1 MKSLD
6 VFQVVRQGYQVQ
18 VYDEFVIR
26 GNTAVL
32 RCQVPSVVR
41 DYVIVTTWE
50 REDGVTI
57 VSNVANGGRYSVLP
71 NGELLI
77 RNAMISDG
85 FKSYRCLTKHILSGD
100 IQLSSTSGRLIITD
114 PQGTQPPRLSDTR
127 SSINVRQGTSAELTC
142 VAQAYPLPN
151 YKWYKKDGVRLVPV
165 SARPGVILLSGSLY
179 FQQVNVRDSGT
190 YVCVVNNSAGEKR
203 MESTLT
209 VTAPLSAHLHPKRI
223 LVDAEKPVT
232 LKCNISGYPVDSVT
246 WMKDTRA
253 LADNSGRVRMLT
265 RDIIHINSVGR
276 EDRGVYQCFVRNA
289 DDSAQASAE
298 LVLGETAPSFHET
311 FSERTLRPGPSVSF
325 QCAASGTPL
334 PQVTWSLDGYPVPD
348 NDRVRVGDYV
358 SRNGDVI
365 SHVNISSV
373 RIEDGGLYS
382 CVARNDVGEIRHS
395 GRLNVYGPPMIRPMP
410 DLSVVAGESTSIQ
423 CRVAGY
429 PIDEIMWE
437 KDGRRLPT
445 NRRQQVFPNG
455 TLLIEQVQRH
465 EDEGVYVCSAR
476 ASDSPTVDGSLKVT
490 VKEKPVIMP
499 FSFPSENLKEGMKI
513 YGMCAVSAGDPP
525 FHISWLKDNR
535 PLSASDT
542 DITIQMIGQDFSSLS
557 IDSATT
563 RHSGHYTCVVKNDVA
578 TVNYTATLT
587 VHDASARD
595 YRPISTSYHHQI
607 FENGSLTIQDVTHED
622 AGYYLCQATNGI
634 GPGLSSVVTLS
645 VNESPRFE
653 TKFRTQMV
661 KKGDDVSLTCAV
673 SGDPPLSITWTRDK
687 QPLNLETEPRFQVSQ
702 TAMGDS
708 RMKSV
713 LRVTSV
719 GRVDSALYT
728 CLASNMYGQ
737 DDTNIQLIVQEQPD
751 APREVQISETGS
763 RLVRLS
769 WEPPFSG
776 NSLITKY
783 ILHIRENGSA
793 ASMSRN
799 ISVPGTN
806 TSADISDLR
815 PAKGYDVYLI
825 AENAIGASGP
835 GRTFHFKT
843 EEEVPDG
850 PPTAV
855 RAEAIGPDALRISWE
870 LPEKHLRNG
879 NIKGFYVGYKDA
891 NSSEPYQYKT
901 VDIASRTQK
910 ETRETTDLRGLNPYS
925 FYSIVLQAFNLKG
938 AGPRS
943 DPVVAMTMEDVP
955 SVPPQQV
962 DCMALT
968 SQTIKV
974 TWQSPPASAVHGV
987 LKGYKVFYRSVDD
1000 WHEIEDLE
1008 VLVNAPEKETLL
1020 KNLEK
1025 YTNYS
1030 ISVLAFTGR
1039 GDGVLSE
1046 PIHCRTMEDVPSP
1059 PADIKALPMLP
1070 DAILLSWQPPAQ
1082 PNGILQQYTLYQ
1094 RTTTNGR
1101 QETKKHTLSPS
1112 QHYYEALRLERSKR
1126 YEFWVTSS
1134 TSAGESEGTR
1144 VLSQTTS
1151 DTIPAR
1157 IASFSQ
1163 QVITRR
1169 KSSVQLPCK
1178 AVGIPAAEK
1187 LWTFK
1192 GQAIRDR
1199 RRTKFLNNGS
1209 LLIEDVDDDD
1219 AGNYTCRVQN
1229 VYGADEI
1236 AFMLVVR
1243 AKHLDGRALPAPSSV
1258 TVVTETSSS
1267 LELKWTMDTRGRIKT
1282 KGFIIRHKR
1291 EYGQWE
1297 ETRTSSKV
1305 ATYTLQN
1312 LQCGTKYYV
1321 YVAAVGKNGEGEP
1334 SEVITAKTEGNAPVA
1349 PRKDNFI
1356 ISNST
1361 SLVIQLRAWEDG
1373 GCGIKSFV
1381 VRYKRLHTTEWKMA
1395 ASSISQQQEKVV
1407 IRDLS
1412 PGTWYSI
1419 RVTAHNVAGSTVAEY
1434 EVATLTLD
1442 GSTVA
1447 PILLLESRESINI
1460 WEDVNIIVPI
1470 VAAVIALT
1478 VVIGVAVCVCVKKR
1492 HGAEDYY
1499 ERRGENSNTTPLMS
1513 NQPAKKSTD
1522 GTNAPIRETS
1532 MYQTCGPKA
1541 SLPSG
1546 NQDPNATGEQG
1557 HYYEDDIT
1565 PYATFRLPGCE
1576 SDTESSHETVREMQ
1590 TFGHQQYSRRSY
1602 PDHSTAHVQEQLI
1615 LSQDIAQY
1623 QKIVECPTYD
1633 ANFPS
1638 VRPSIGV
1645 YSEPKFRGEPGRE
1658 ECEEQESAA
1667 AREKRLQHKEL
1678 YRRWICLIE
1687 PYWAGETM
1695 ESDVDAEYERTEL
1708 VEDLLLKQEMSEAE
1722 CDWDRNECY

>member
-1 MKSLD
+1 M
-6 VFQVVRQGYQVQ
+6 
-18 VYDEFVIR
+18 
-26 GNTAVL
+26 
-32 RCQVPSVVR
+32 
-41 DYVIVTTWE
+41 
-50 REDGVTI
+50 
-57 VSNVANGGRYSVLP
+57 
-71 NGELLI
+71 
-77 RNAMISDG
+77 
-85 FKSYRCLTKHILSGD
+85 HI
-100 IQLSSTSGRLIITD
+100 
-114 PQGTQPPRLSDTR
+114 
-127 SSINVRQGTSAELTC
+127 
-142 VAQAYPLPN
+142 
-151 YKWYKKDGVRLVPV
+151 
-165 SARPGVILLSGSLY
+165 
-179 FQQVNVRDSGT
+179 
-190 YVCVVNNSAGEKR
+190 
-203 MESTLT
+203 
-209 VTAPLSAHLHPKRI
+209 
-223 LVDAEKPVT
+223 
-232 LKCNISGYPVDSVT
+232 
-246 WMKDTRA
+246 
-253 LADNSGRVRMLT
+253 
-265 RDIIHINSVGR
+265 
-276 EDRGVYQCFVRNA
+276 
-289 DDSAQASAE
+289 
-298 LVLGETAPSFHET
+298 
-311 FSERTLRPGPSVSF
+311 
-325 QCAASGTPL
+325 
-334 PQVTWSLDGYPVPD
+334 
-348 NDRVRVGDYV
+348 
-358 SRNGDVI
+358 
-365 SHVNISSV
+365 
-373 RIEDGGLYS
+373 
-382 CVARNDVGEIRHS
+382 
-395 GRLNVYGPPMIRPMP
+395 
-410 DLSVVAGESTSIQ
+410 
-423 CRVAGY
+423 
-429 PIDEIMWE
+429 
-437 KDGRRLPT
+437 
-445 NRRQQVFPNG
+445 
-455 TLLIEQVQRH
+455 
-465 EDEGVYVCSAR
+465 
-476 ASDSPTVDGSLKVT
+476 
-490 VKEKPVIMP
+490 P
-499 FSFPSENLKEGMKI
+499 FSFGKKIHKEFYLSFTIPPRWRLEPADTSVLVGRS
-513 YGMCAVSAGDPP
+513 VSLHCQADGFPQP
-525 FHISWLKDNR
+525 QIRWEK
-535 PLSASDT
+535 ASDP
-542 DITIQMIGQDFSSLS
+542 
-557 IDSATT
+557 
-563 RHSGHYTCVVKNDVA
+563 
-578 TVNYTATLT
+578 
-587 VHDASARD
+587 SARD

-673 SGDPPLSITWTRDK
+673 SGDPPLSIIWTRDK

-702 TAMGDS
+702 TAMSDS

-815 PAKGYDVYLI
+815 PSTGYDVYLI

-974 TWQSPPASAVHGV
+974 TWQSPPASAIHGV

-1000 WHEIEDLE
+1000 WHEIEDQE

-1094 RTTTNGR
+1094 RTTINGR

-1163 QVITRR
+1163 QVFTRR

-1187 LWTFK
+1187 VWTFK

-1243 AKHLDGRALPAPSSV
+1243 AKHLDGR
-1258 TVVTETSSS
+1258 
-1267 LELKWTMDTRGRIKT
+1267 
-1282 KGFIIRHKR
+1282 
-1291 EYGQWE
+1291 
-1297 ETRTSSKV
+1297 
-1305 ATYTLQN
+1305 
-1312 LQCGTKYYV
+1312 
-1321 YVAAVGKNGEGEP
+1321 
-1334 SEVITAKTEGNAPVA
+1334 
-1349 PRKDNFI
+1349 
-1356 ISNST
+1356 
-1361 SLVIQLRAWEDG
+1361 
-1373 GCGIKSFV
+1373 
-1381 VRYKRLHTTEWKMA
+1381 
-1395 ASSISQQQEKVV
+1395 
-1407 IRDLS
+1407 
-1412 PGTWYSI
+1412 
-1419 RVTAHNVAGSTVAEY
+1419 
-1434 EVATLTLD
+1434 
-1442 GSTVA
+1442 
-1447 PILLLESRESINI
+1447 
-1460 WEDVNIIVPI
+1460 
-1470 VAAVIALT
+1470 
-1478 VVIGVAVCVCVKKR
+1478 
-1492 HGAEDYY
+1492 EDYY

-1546 NQDPNATGEQG
+1546 NQDPNTTGEQG

-1602 PDHSTAHVQEQLI
+1602 PDHATAHVQEQLI

-1658 ECEEQESAA
+1658 EREEQESAA

-1687 PYWAGETM
+1687 PYWTGETI
-1695 ESDVDAEYERTEL
+1695 ESDVDAEYERTDL

>member
-1 MKSLD
+1 MRKD
-6 VFQVVRQGYQVQ
+6 
-18 VYDEFVIR
+18 
-26 GNTAVL
+26 
-32 RCQVPSVVR
+32 C
-41 DYVIVTTWE
+41 
-50 REDGVTI
+50 
-57 VSNVANGGRYSVLP
+57 GRYSVLP

-85 FKSYRCLTKHILSGD
+85 FKSYRCLTKHTLSGD

-114 PQGTQPPRLSDTR
+114 PQGTQQPRLSDTR
-127 SSINVRQGTSAELTC
+127 SSINVRQGSSAELTC

-165 SARPGVILLSGSLY
+165 NAKAGVILLSGSLY
-179 FQQVNVRDSGT
+179 FQQVSVRDSGT

-203 MESTLT
+203 MESSLT

-246 WMKDTRA
+246 WLKDTRS
-253 LADNSGRVRMLT
+253 LGDNNGRVRMLT

-311 FSERTLRPGPSVSF
+311 FTERTLRPGPSVSF

-382 CVARNDVGEIRHS
+382 CVARNDVGEIRHA
-395 GRLNVYGPPMIRPMP
+395 GRLNVYGPPMIRTMP
-410 DLSVVAGESTSIQ
+410 DLSVVAGEKTSIQ

-455 TLLIEQVQRH
+455 TLFIEQVQRH
-465 EDEGVYVCSAR
+465 EDEGTYVCSAR
-476 ASDSPTVDGSLKVT
+476 ASESPTVDGRLKIT

-525 FHISWLKDNR
+525 FHISWLKDGR
-535 PLSASDT
+535 PLSVSDT
-542 DITIQMIGQDFSSLS
+542 DVTIQMIGQDFSSLS

-563 RHSGHYTCVVKNDVA
+563 RNSGHYTCVVKNDVS
-578 TVNYTATLT
+578 TVNYTAVLT
-587 VHDASARD
+587 IHVPPRWRLEPADTSVLVSRSVSLHCQADGFPQPQIRWEKASDASARD

-607 FENGSLTIQDVTHED
+607 FENGSLTIQDVTQED

-645 VNESPRFE
+645 VHESPRFE

-661 KKGDDVSLTCAV
+661 KKGDDVTLSCSV

-687 QPLNLETEPRFQVSQ
+687 QPLNLDTEPRFQVTQ
-702 TAMGDS
+702 TASGDS
-708 RMKSV
+708 RLKST

-728 CLASNMYGQ
+728 CLASNMYGE

-776 NSLITKY
+776 NSLITQY
-783 ILHIRENGSA
+783 VLHIRENGSTPPA
-793 ASMSRN
+793 PSRN
-799 ISVPGTN
+799 MSVPGTE
-806 TSADISDLR
+806 TSVDVTGLR
-815 PAKGYDVYLI
+815 PATGYDVYLI
-825 AENAIGASGP
+825 AENVIGASGP
-835 GRTFHFKT
+835 GRNFHFKT
-843 EEEVPDG
+843 EEEVPEG
-850 PPTAV
+850 PPLRV
-855 RAEAIGPDALRISWE
+855 QAEAVSSDALTITWE
-870 LPEKHLRNG
+870 LPEKRLRNG
-879 NIKGFYVGYKDA
+879 NVKGFYVGYKDT
-891 NSSEPYQYKT
+891 NSSDPYQYKT
-901 VDIASRTQK
+901 VDLTPQK
-910 ETRETTDLRGLNPYS
+910 DLRQSTDLRGLSPHS
-925 FYSIVLQAFNLKG
+925 HYSIVVQAFNLKG

-955 SVPPQQV
+955 SSPPQKV

-974 TWQSPPASAVHGV
+974 TWQLPPPSSIHGV
-987 LKGYKVFYRSVDD
+987 LKGYKVFYRTADD
-1000 WHEIEDLE
+1000 WQEIEDQEILIN
-1008 VLVNAPEKETLL
+1008 VPDKETLL
-1020 KNLEK
+1020 KTLEK
-1025 YTNYS
+1025 FTNYS

-1046 PIHCRTMEDVPSP
+1046 PVFCRTMEDVPSP

-1070 DAILLSWQPPAQ
+1070 DAILLSWQPPEQ
-1082 PNGILQQYTLYQ
+1082 PNGVLQQYTLYQ
-1094 RTTTNGR
+1094 RTTLNGR
-1101 QETKKHTLSPS
+1101 QETKKHTLSPF

-1163 QVITRR
+1163 QVSTRR
-1169 KSSVQLPCK
+1169 KSSTQLPCK
-1178 AVGIPAAEK
+1178 AVGIPAAERI
-1187 LWTFK
+1187 WTFK
-1192 GQAIRDR
+1192 SQAIRDR

-1209 LLIEDVDDDD
+1209 LLLEDVDDED
-1219 AGNYTCRVQN
+1219 AGNYSCRVQN

-1236 AFMLVVR
+1236 AFMLNVR
-1243 AKHLDGRALPAPSSV
+1243 AKHLNGRALPAPSSISV
-1258 TVVTETSSS
+1258 IGETLSS
-1267 LELKWTMDTRGRIKT
+1267 LEIKWAVDSRGRTKT
-1282 KGFIIRHKR
+1282 KGFLIRHKR

-1305 ATYTLQN
+1305 TSYTLQN
-1312 LQCGTKYYV
+1312 LQCGTKYYI

-1334 SEVITAKTEGNAPVA
+1334 SEIVTAKTEGDAPVA
-1349 PRKDNFI
+1349 PHKDVFLS
-1356 ISNST
+1356 SNST
-1361 SLVIQLRAWEDG
+1361 SLVAHLRAWEDG

-1381 VRYKRLHTTEWKMA
+1381 VRFRRQHTSEWKV
-1395 ASSISQQQEKVV
+1395 ASSSAAQEKVEV
-1407 IRDLS
+1407 RDLS
-1412 PGTWYSI
+1412 PGTWYSV

-1434 EVATLTLD
+1434 EIATLTMD

-1447 PILLLESRESINI
+1447 PVLVLESRESANI
-1460 WEDVNIIVPI
+1460 WEDVNIIVPV

-1499 ERRGENSNTTPLMS
+1499 ERRGGNANTTPLMS
-1513 NQPAKKSTD
+1513 NQPAKKSTE
-1522 GTNAPIRETS
+1522 GTPAPIRETS

-1541 SLPSG
+1541 SITTG
-1546 NQDPNATGEQG
+1546 IQDPNVVAEQG

-1576 SDTESSHETVREMQ
+1576 SDTESSHETLREMQ
-1590 TFGHQQYSRRSY
+1590 TFGHQQHYGARRSF
-1602 PDHSTAHVQEQLI
+1602 PSTAHLQEQRI
-1615 LSQDIAQY
+1615 LNQDIDQY
-1623 QKIVECPTYD
+1623 QKIVECPTSD
-1633 ANFPS
+1633 AKFPS
-1638 VRPSIGV
+1638 PRPSV
-1645 YSEPKFRGEPGRE
+1645 MYSTPTKFREVAVAEVEDE
-1658 ECEEQESAA
+1658 EN
-1667 AREKRLQHKEL
+1667 KEL

-1687 PYWAGETM
+1687 PYWTGEPM
-1695 ESDVDAEYERTEL
+1695 ENDADGEFERQQHEL